1 MSKQVMLTGK
11 GLTLEDLAAVADGA
25 EVGLSAEGLARM
37 QAGRDVLEQALAEQR
52 PMYGITT
59 GLGPRVVER
68 LSPEEQQ
75 RMSMRTVRGR
85 AHSVGKPLPRGA
97 VRAALAIRANTLL
110 LGGAGADPALARLI
124 VDCLNAGLSPVIGQT
139 GSIGAAD
146 LMWGGNMGLGL
157 IGEGEMD
164 TGAGRMAAGEALRA
178 AGLEPYAPGPREG
191 LAMVSNSSVVAG
203 VASVGLNRALAAL
216 DTLQTATA
224 MSLEGFRGNL
234 TPYDPDVIA
243 MRPQPGQAEAAEGV
257 RVRLNGSLLLTPG
270 NARRVQDPLSLRNVP
285 QVHGSLIAALAHA
298 REAVEI
304 EINGASDNPVTL
316 AARGEIL
323 SSGGYLTPHLTIA
336 LGALLQAFVHVAAA
350 QVGRMSKVM
359 SPRYSELPVGLV
371 SGSVD
376 SAGIAP
382 AMKTAEALYSE
393 IVQLASPAPVYPG
406 GAADGVED
414 IVAHSAIPAK
424 ALSAACERLEY
435 LSAMELIIACQAVEL
450 RKLDVIAPKVAEAM
464 QVVREDIAPVTEDRS
479 LSADFEAVA
488 RRVREGAFR

>member
-1 MSKQVMLTGK
+1 MSKKVMLAGK
-11 GLTLEDLAAVADGA
+11 GLTLEDLAAVAEGA
-25 EVGLSAEGLARM
+25 EVGLSTEGLARM

-75 RMSMRTVRGR
+75 RMSVRTVRGR
-85 AHSVGKPLPRGA
+85 AHSVGTPLSRGA

-124 VDCLNAGLSPVIGQT
+124 VDCLNVGLTPVIGGT

-146 LMWGGNMGLGL
+146 LMWGGNLGLGL

-164 TGAGRMAAGEALRA
+164 TNVGRIPAGVALRE
-178 AGLEPYAPGPREG
+178 AGLAPYAPGPREG
-191 LAMVSNSSVVAG
+191 LAMVSNSSVVGG
-203 VASVGLNRALAAL
+203 VAATGLNRALSVR
-216 DTLQTATA
+216 DSLQTATA
-224 MSLEGFRGNL
+224 MSLEGFRANL

-243 MRPQPGQAEAAEGV
+243 MRRQPGQAEAAEGV
-257 RVRLNGSLLLTPG
+257 RSRLAGSLLLTPG

-285 QVHGSLIAALAHA
+285 QVHGALIAALTHA

-304 EINGASDNPVTL
+304 EINAASDNPVTL
-316 AARGEIL
+316 IDRGEIL
-323 SSGGYLTPHLTIA
+323 SSGGYLTPHLTIS

-359 SPRYSELPVGLV
+359 NPRFSELPVGLV

-414 IVAHSAIPAK
+414 VVAHSAIPAK
-424 ALSAACERLEY
+424 ALSEVCERMEL
-435 LSAMELIIACQAVEL
+435 LVAMELIIACQAVEL
-450 RKLDVIAPKVAEAM
+450 RELGAVAPKVAGAM
-464 QVVREDIAPVTEDRS
+464 QLIRVDVAPVTEDRS
-479 LSADFEAVA
+479 LSADFEVVA
-488 RRVREGAFR
+488 QRVRQGAFR